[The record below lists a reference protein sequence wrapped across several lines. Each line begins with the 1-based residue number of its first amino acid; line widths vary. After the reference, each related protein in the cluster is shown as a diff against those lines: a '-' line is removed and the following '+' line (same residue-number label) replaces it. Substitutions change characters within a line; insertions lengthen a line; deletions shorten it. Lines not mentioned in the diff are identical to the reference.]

1 MTPHIQ
7 ELQDQFEIALQEYVE
22 SLPEDTLHAPMKYIL
37 SLGGKRIR
45 PVLVMLA
52 GEASGAAP
60 ERTISAAL
68 AIELFHNFSLVH
80 DDIMDEAPL
89 RRGNVTVHE
98 KWNANTAILAGDAM
112 LIEAYKQLAKAAPE
126 HLNELL
132 DLFNTTSIEVCQGQQ
147 LDMDFETSHHV
158 TAAQY
163 VEMISL
169 KTAVLLGCSLKM
181 GAILAGSSAEDAEK
195 IYDFGKLSGIGFQ
208 IQDDYLDAFGDPT
221 RFGKQVGGD
230 ILSNKKTFLIIRAL
244 EKAGLETKK
253 ELESIY
259 FGAHG
264 TDDQNKVNRVLEIFR
279 QLEIDA
285 DTSAEAVRFFEAAR
299 ASLADLSVSEG
310 KKKPLLE
317 FLESLQQRDY

>member
-1 MTPHIQ
+1 
-7 ELQDQFEIALQEYVE
+7 
-22 SLPEDTLHAPMKYIL
+22 
-37 SLGGKRIR
+37 
-45 PVLVMLA
+45 
-52 GEASGAAP
+52 
-60 ERTISAAL
+60 
-68 AIELFHNFSLVH
+68 
-80 DDIMDEAPL
+80 
-89 RRGNVTVHE
+89 
-98 KWNANTAILAGDAM
+98 
-112 LIEAYKQLAKAAPE
+112 
-126 HLNELL
+126 
-132 DLFNTTSIEVCQGQQ
+132 
-147 LDMDFETSHHV
+147 
-158 TAAQY
+158 
-163 VEMISL
+163 MISL

>member
-7 ELQDQFEIALQEYVE
+7 ELQDRFEIALKAYIEG
-22 SLPEDTLHAPMKYIL
+22 LPGDSLHAPMKYIL

-52 GEASGAAP
+52 GEVYSAP
-60 ERTISAAL
+60 LDHTTSAAL

-89 RRGNVTVHE
+89 RRGKTTVHE

-132 DLFNTTSIEVCQGQQ
+132 ELFNNTSIEVCQGQQ
-147 LDMDFETSHHV
+147 LDMDFETSSEV
-158 TAAQY
+158 TAEEY

-181 GAILAGSSAEDAEK
+181 GAILAGSTAEDAVK
-195 IYDFGKLSGIGFQ
+195 LYTFGKLSGIGFQ
-208 IQDDYLDAFGDPT
+208 IQDDYLDAFGDPS

-230 ILSNKKTFLIIRAL
+230 IISNKKTFLIIRAM
-244 EKAGLETKK
+244 EKADPETRRQ
-253 ELESIY
+253 LESIY
-259 FGAHG
+259 FSHDGIAQDG
-264 TDDQNKVNRVLEIFR
+264 KVEKVLSIFR
-279 QLEIDA
+279 NLGIDR
-285 DTSAEAVRFFEAAR
+285 DTMAESVRYFEAAR
-299 ASLADLSVSEG
+299 IALEELSVSSE
-310 KKKPLLE
+310 KKKPLLD
-317 FLESLQQRDY
+317 FLESLQEREY